1 MKNFIKLFGMMIVF
15 FNIINAQIPIHKGWN
30 LISIPVRVP
39 DGHISFGNPGSPA
52 YSYNGGYYTTTT
64 FVNGKGYWIK
74 YGYNDTISLGGE
86 NIYAD
91 TFAVNDLW
99 NLVGSISF
107 PVPVNTITS
116 EPPGIIAS
124 KFIGFTLGLGY
135 EEVDTIQPGK
145 AYWVKINKP
154 GAIILSAMAIPCPG
168 TPTVSYQ
175 DKIYNTVQI
184 GNQCWLK
191 ENLDVG
197 TMISGLDTAKNNGI
211 IEKYCY
217 NDSIENCNTYG
228 GLYQWNEAMQY
239 STTPGIQGICPIGW
253 HIPTY
258 FEYQTLRTTVGN
270 NENALK
276 AIGQGTGAGAGTNT
290 SGFSALLAGYRSL
303 YGYLLGIGKN
313 SFFWSST
320 EYGSY
325 DAYGMY
331 LGDYN
336 NGYIIFFGDG
346 RESGFSVR
354 CVKD

>member
-15 FNIINAQIPIHKGWN
+15 INIINAQIPIHKGWN

-197 TMISGLDTAKNNGI
+197 IMIQGTDTAKNNGI

-217 NDSIENCNTYG
+217 NNDTNNCVIHG
-228 GLYQWNEAMQY
+228 GLYQWDEAMQY
-239 STTPGIQGICPIGW
+239 TSTEGVRGICPSGW
-253 HIPTY
+253 HLPTELE
-258 FEYQTLRTTVGN
+258 FETLIKTVGHDAN
-270 NENALK
+270 SLK
-276 AIGQGTGAGAGTNT
+276 AIGQGTHYGAGTNT
-290 SGFSALLAGYRSL
+290 SGFTALLSGCRTN
-303 YGYLLGIGKN
+303 YGHFYNIDYITN
-313 SFFWSST
+313 FWSST
-320 EYGSY
+320 EDNTDLVYEPVLYTDYSY
-325 DAYGMY
+325 IYSLHYAKDYAY
-331 LGDYN
+331 
-336 NGYIIFFGDG
+336 
-346 RESGFSVR
+346 SVR
-354 CVKD
+354 CLKD